1 MDVEW
6 KDRNKFIKRQSGRR
20 FDARHELLDAAF
32 RDFFS
37 SSVQPCTVQSTVAL
51 LCFSLVSF
59 DTMSSAEATA
69 KMELE
74 AARAEIIRHEKQI
87 QDVKGALRQLQSASS
102 ADGGE
107 EAPNTLEI
115 AVLKVN
121 TRRIYIFCR

>member
-20 FDARHELLDAAF
+20 FDARHDNGAGFL
-32 RDFFS
+32 RFFS
-37 SSVQPCTVQSTVAL
+37 VASSHSAVNSSACL

-59 DTMSSAEATA
+59 HTMSSAEATA

-74 AARAEIIRHEKQI
+74 AALAEIIRHEKQI

-121 TRRIYIFCR
+121 TRRIFIFCR

>member
-1 MDVEW
+1 
-6 KDRNKFIKRQSGRR
+6 
-20 FDARHELLDAAF
+20 
-32 RDFFS
+32 
-37 SSVQPCTVQSTVAL
+37 
-51 LCFSLVSF
+51 
-59 DTMSSAEATA
+59 MSSAEATA
-69 KMELE
+69 KVELE

-121 TRRIYIFCR
+121 TRRICIFYRW